1 MVSLLLSTKQEEFRR
16 KTRKFLVREIAPRV
30 AYYDLKNEFPLQN
43 VTRLSHEGLMGL
55 QVPIKYGGMGLGEV
69 ECGILLEELG
79 RICSAHATIVGA
91 HLGLCI
97 APILLFGSEVQKN
110 KFLPRLSSGEI
121 IGGFALTE
129 SGAGSD
135 VKNIRTSAEKAGS
148 NFILNGNK
156 IFCTNGDRAGLVIVF
171 AVTKRSQRPHKGV
184 TAFLVEKGIQG
195 FTVGKVERK
204 TGIRASTTAE
214 LVFDNCIVPEE
225 NVLGDF
231 GAGLMVALTALD
243 GGRAGL
249 AAGALGV
256 AEQALEYSI
265 DLLKNEKDR
274 SSIVNRQS
282 LQGMIADM
290 AMEIFAARL
299 MTYDT
304 LHGVHEYFK
313 RLARKKPILRRSRHD
328 LSRNCSIVK
337 AYVSEVA
344 SRAVRKALEIQSIDG
359 LEVGQPLERY
369 FRDSPVSEIY
379 EGTNEIQRLIIA
391 RDLLDLNTGKSE
403 DYVMSRS

>member
-1 MVSLLLSTKQEEFRR
+1 MAFLLSSKQEEFRR
-16 KTRKFLVREIAPRV
+16 QTRNFIIREIAPSIV
-30 AYYDLKNEFPLQN
+30 DYDLKEEFPLDN
-43 VTRLSHEGLMGL
+43 LNKLSNQGLMGL

-97 APILLFGSEVQKN
+97 GPILLFASEAQKN
-110 KFLPRLSSGEI
+110 KYLPRLSSGEI

-129 SGAGSD
+129 LAAGSD
-135 VKNIRTSAEKAGS
+135 VKNIHTSAKKVGS
-148 NFILNGNK
+148 DFVLNGSK
-156 IFCTNGDRAGLVIVF
+156 IFCTNGDRANLVIVF
-171 AVTKRSQRPHKGV
+171 ALTNKSHRSDRGI
-184 TAFLVEKGIQG
+184 TAFLVEHGMPG
-195 FTVGKVERK
+195 FTVGKVESK

-214 LVFDNCIVPEE
+214 LVFDNCVVPEE
-225 NVLGDF
+225 NILGHP
-231 GAGLMVALTALD
+231 GMGLMIALTALD

-256 AEQALEYSI
+256 AEQALDQSI
-265 DLLKNEKDR
+265 DFMTNDKAQ

-299 MTYDT
+299 MTYNT
-304 LHGVHEYFK
+304 LQEVHEYLK
-313 RLARKKPILRRSRHD
+313 RLARKENIVRDYRHHV
-328 LSRNCSIVK
+328 SRNCSIVK

-344 SRAVRKALEIQSIDG
+344 SRAVRKALEIQAVEG

-369 FRDSPVSEIY
+369 FRDSSIAEIY

-391 RDLLDLNTGKSE
+391 RDLLGLHSDKNDE
-403 DYVMSRS
+403 EE

>member
-1 MVSLLLSTKQEEFRR
+1 MAFLVSSKQEEFRQ
-16 KTRKFLVREIAPRV
+16 KTRNFLIREIAPSI
-30 AYYDLKNEFPLQN
+30 AEYDFKEEFPLDN
-43 VTRLSHEGLMGL
+43 VTKLSNQGLMGL
-55 QVPIKYGGMGLGEV
+55 QVPSKYGGMGLGEI

-79 RICSAHATIVGA
+79 RLCSAHATIVGA

-110 KFLPRLSSGEI
+110 KYLPRLSSGRI

-129 SGAGSD
+129 WAAGSD
-135 VKNIRTSAEKAGS
+135 VKNIQTSAEKVGS
-148 NFILNGNK
+148 DFILNGSK

-171 AVTKRSQRPHKGV
+171 AVTDKSHRPYRGI
-184 TAFLVEKGIQG
+184 TAFLVEREMPG
-195 FTVGKVERK
+195 FIVGKVERK
-204 TGIRASTTAE
+204 TGIRASTTVE
-214 LVFDNCIVPEE
+214 LVFDNCVVPEE
-225 NVLGDF
+225 NILGHL
-231 GAGLMVALTALD
+231 GTGLMVALTALD

-256 AEQALEYSI
+256 AEQALAHSI
-265 DLLKNEKDR
+265 DFMTNDKAK

-290 AMEIFAARL
+290 AMEVFAARL
-299 MTYDT
+299 MTYNT
-304 LHGVHEYFK
+304 LHEVHEYFK
-313 RLARKKPILRRSRHD
+313 RLARKENILRDSRYL

-344 SRAVRKALEIQSIDG
+344 SRAVRKALEIQAIEG
-359 LEVGQPLERY
+359 LEVDQPLEKY
-369 FRDSPVSEIY
+369 FRDSSIAEIY

-391 RDLLDLNTGKSE
+391 RDLLGLHSDKNDE
-403 DYVMSRS
+403 